1 MLQPIYGPTSG
12 ELRDRAAA
20 ALSSDEDNESPRHRR
35 RPHDDIIRENHEI
48 DKLNTVMT
56 RRLPRI
62 LRECGLSEDI

>member
-35 RPHDDIIRENHEI
+35 RPHDIIRENHEI
-48 DKLNTVMT
+48 YSTVMT
-56 RRLPRI
+56 RRLLRN
-62 LRECGLSEDI
+62 LRECGLPEDI